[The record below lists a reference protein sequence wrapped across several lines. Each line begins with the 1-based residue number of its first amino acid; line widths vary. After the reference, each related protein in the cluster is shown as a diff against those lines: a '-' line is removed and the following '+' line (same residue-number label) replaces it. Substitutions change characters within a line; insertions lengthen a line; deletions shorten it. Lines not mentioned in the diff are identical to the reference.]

1 MAEHLGDPYE
11 HPGSELWELRRA
23 QRAVLRALPVEV
35 ARAVAEQVPAA
46 DLAGLDLGR
55 AELLLRKRAN
65 RILDDTSDLVEQIML
80 STQRRLQ
87 ADIRTRVYDVNDVHT
102 YYIDSFAG
110 PAAGDLTDVEQEVA
124 DRLRD
129 REQQVLWDAFFL
141 CVLADRVS
149 RDGDAA
155 PISGVDD

>member
-11 HPGSELWELRRA
+11 HPGSELWDLRRA
-23 QRAVLRALPVEV
+23 QRALLRALPVEI
-35 ARAVAEQVPAA
+35 ARAVAEQVPPAEL
-46 DLAGLDLGR
+46 DGLDLGR

-65 RILDDTSDLVEQIML
+65 RILDDASDLVEQIVL

-87 ADIRTRVYDVNDVHT
+87 ADIRARVYDVNDVHT

-110 PAAGDLTDVEQEVA
+110 PGAGDSTDVEQEVA

-155 PISGVDD
+155 PISSTEV

>member
-1 MAEHLGDPYE
+1 VPPAELD
-11 HPGSELWELRRA
+11 
-23 QRAVLRALPVEV
+23 
-35 ARAVAEQVPAA
+35 
-46 DLAGLDLGR
+46 GLDLGR

-65 RILDDTSDLVEQIML
+65 RILDDASDLVEQIVL

-87 ADIRTRVYDVNDVHT
+87 ADIRARVYDVNDVHT

-110 PAAGDLTDVEQEVA
+110 PGAGDSTDVEQEVA

-155 PISGVDD
+155 PISSTEV